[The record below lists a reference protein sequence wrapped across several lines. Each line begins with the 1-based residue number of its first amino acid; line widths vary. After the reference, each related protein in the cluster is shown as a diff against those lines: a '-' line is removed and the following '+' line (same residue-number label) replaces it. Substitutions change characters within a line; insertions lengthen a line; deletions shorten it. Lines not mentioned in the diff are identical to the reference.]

1 MGEPNKG
8 ILLLPWLIDDT
19 AVIEKLSG
27 VLLFFWLLLLLC
39 LSLKLWPVSV
49 IRWLMHYTDTGG
61 WPLSQVTHVCS
72 GALHWANWGPGL
84 SSCETWWPS
93 VHSGL
98 CTGNTH
104 MYTRG
109 LHYNLYFTTTRRA
122 HRIKEIKFMLDI
134 DSLLLYICIFWG
146 HNERSV
152 ICLAEY
158 SVWPIL
164 ASDRLLCLTIFRAT
178 QTRGLCKQ
186 FWMPDR
192 LVCVRHSKCQTD

>member
-1 MGEPNKG
+1 MDTKKSCKWVGGPNKG
-8 ILLLPWLIDDT
+8 ILLLPWLIY
-19 AVIEKLSG
+19 VIRWYVCYWKVWESCCCFSDCCCCCVCLQVC
-27 VLLFFWLLLLLC
+27 VLR
-39 LSLKLWPVSV
+39 LWPVSV

-122 HRIKEIKFMLDI
+122 HRITEIKFI
-134 DSLLLYICIFWG
+134 
-146 HNERSV
+146 V
-152 ICLAEY
+152 
-158 SVWPIL
+158 
-164 ASDRLLCLTIFRAT
+164 
-178 QTRGLCKQ
+178 
-186 FWMPDR
+186 
-192 LVCVRHSKCQTD
+192 